1 MLYFVDFVAEM
12 ATQVLSEEQKHLLSG
27 LIAYGVQGLISGVK
41 KQIFSGEN
49 LKLTMKILKNLFTTK
64 FKRFQFLYRK
74 ISNKCFSKITAIF
87 LYVLKYLLPF
97 AKLQLV

>member
-41 KQIFSGEN
+41 KNKS
-49 LKLTMKILKNLFTTK
+49 
-64 FKRFQFLYRK
+64 FQGR
-74 ISNKCFSKITAIF
+74 I
-87 LYVLKYLLPF
+87 
-97 AKLQLV
+97 